1 MNHMLSAL
9 GAIALCASTAL
20 GGVVYVD
27 DDAPPG
33 GDGQSWATAYRF
45 LQDGLAD
52 AAASGGSVTE
62 IRVGQG
68 LYRPDLD
75 AANPA
80 GTGDLLA
87 TFQLLDGV
95 RLAGGYAGLGAP
107 DPDARDVS
115 LFVSTLGGDLL
126 GDDGPGFADNV
137 DNSWHVVTGS
147 LTDATAIID
156 GFTVTGGNAAGPEGA
171 PAYHASGG
179 GMLVVNGS
187 PTVRCCTFEANSA
200 AGWGAGM
207 VVNDG
212 GSAKISGSTFLGN
225 VAQRAGGGL
234 RRGETSVEVTDSAFI
249 SNRAEDGGL
258 GGGAI
263 GSLDSDLLV
272 TESLFFNNYTA
283 GEGGVSATV
292 IGETV
297 VINSTLIG
305 NRAANAGGGL
315 CTTSGGITDVSNS
328 IIALNEA
335 PSDAQIFNMGQQTVT
350 RMVSSSTQG
359 GLGGF
364 GVVDGGGN
372 IDAVPLFVQASSPGP
387 DGLWATG
394 DEILG
399 DLRLTP
405 GSPCVDAGDNA
416 LVPFG
421 TNADFDDNVRFF
433 DDPTTAD
440 TGVAGALG
448 GSAVVDMGPFERGA
462 PPSGLWTDLGNAL
475 GTPRLAGS
483 GALLGGEPTTLLLV
497 DASPG
502 ALAYLVL
509 GITELSAP
517 FKQGLLVPN
526 PDFVVPLPVDG
537 AGSVG
542 VTAAWYPG
550 LPSGISLT
558 SQFWVPDV
566 SGPSGFTASNGL
578 RSTTL

>member
-1 MNHMLSAL
+1 MTHMVSAL

-20 GGVVYVD
+20 GSVVYVD

-87 TFQLLDGV
+87 TFQLVDGV
-95 RLAGGYAGLGAP
+95 RLAGGYAGVGAP
-107 DPDARDVS
+107 TPDARDVS
-115 LFVSTLGGDLL
+115 NYVTTLDGDLL
-126 GDDGPGFADNV
+126 GDDGPGFANND

-147 LTDATAIID
+147 LTDATAILD
-156 GFTVTGGNAAGPEGA
+156 GFTITAGNASGPEGA
-171 PAYHASGG
+171 PTYHASGG
-179 GMLVVNGS
+179 GMIVVSGS
-187 PTVRCCTFEANSA
+187 PTVRLCTFESNAA

-207 VVNDG
+207 VVNDV
-212 GSAKISGSTFLGN
+212 SSPEISGSTFIGN

-234 RRGETSVEVTDSAFI
+234 RCGDSSVAVTNSTFI
-249 SNRAEDGGL
+249 GNRAEDLAL

-263 GSLDSDLLV
+263 ASFNTGLLI
-272 TESLFFNNYTA
+272 TESLFLNNYTA
-283 GEGGVSATV
+283 GEGGVTATV
-292 IGETV
+292 GGETMV
-297 VINSTLIG
+297 KNSTLAG
-305 NRAANAGGGL
+305 NAADDKGGGL

-328 IIALNEA
+328 IVVLNEA
-335 PSDAQIFNMGQQTVT
+335 PSDAQIFNIGQQTVT
-350 RMVSSSTQG
+350 QMTSSNTQG

-372 IDAVPLFVQASSPGP
+372 LDADPLFVQPPTPGP
-387 DGLWATG
+387 DGVWGTG
-394 DEILG
+394 DEDLG
-399 DLRLTP
+399 DLRLAA
-405 GSPCVDAGDNA
+405 GSPSIDAGDNA

-421 TNADFDDNVRFF
+421 SNADLDGNVRFF
-433 DDPTTAD
+433 DDPTTVD
-440 TGVAGALG
+440 TGAAGALG

-462 PPSGLWTDLGNAL
+462 PPSGEWNDLGNAL
-475 GTPRLAGS
+475 GSPALAGS

-497 DASPG
+497 GAAPG
-502 ALAYLVL
+502 APAFLVL
-509 GITELSAP
+509 GITELNAP

-526 PDFVVPLPVDG
+526 PDFLVPLPVDG
-537 AGSVG
+537 AGAIGLSFPWF
-542 VTAAWYPG
+542 AG
-550 LPSGISLT
+550 LPSSTSLT
-558 SQFWVPDV
+558 YQYWIQDA